1 MIRCDSHISI
11 TDIRYILN
19 HTGNQRVMAA
29 PRRKVRSDQALV
41 AATLPNRLRSRIKAG
56 LAITQLNECIAG
68 NIELTNQQVT
78 CIRIALGKCLPDAQ
92 PPKDAD
98 PNAIKDV
105 KSIPTWKLLEAIDA
119 EVIE

>member
-1 MIRCDSHISI
+1 
-11 TDIRYILN
+11 
-19 HTGNQRVMAA
+19 MAA

-41 AATLPNRLRSRIKAG
+41 PATLPNRLRSRIKAG

-92 PPKDAD
+92 PPKDGD
-98 PNAIKDV
+98 MSDIKDV
-105 KSIPTWKLLEAIDA
+105 KSIPTWRLLESVEG
-119 EVIE
+119 EVIK